1 VHHSAMMNRPK
12 MTAKNGP
19 ANSWFRMKANDEKY
33 EAEIYIYDEIGY
45 WGVTAKQFVK
55 DLQGLGDV
63 KNIKLHI
70 NSPGGDVFDGI
81 AIYNALRNHGAAIT
95 VYIDGLAA
103 SMASIIAMVGNPVI
117 MPENTMLMIHKPWG
131 FAGGDAN
138 DMRDYADLLDKVE
151 TVLIPAYAQKT
162 GMDPAKIAEMLE
174 DETWLDGN
182 ECLALGFADQ
192 VIPSLQAMACINSKR
207 LEDFEK
213 MPQSLK
219 NSLTRNPRA
228 QAAQA
233 PQPVQQPA
241 APQDNDQSPEAIIAR
256 ERKHQKARASGINDI
271 FAMFGNRH
279 QELLTECLADIDCT
293 VDMAKDKLLNALGRD
308 ATPSNTANAHIHAGN
323 GNIVGDGIKQALMA
337 RAGYEN
343 SENDNAYNTYTLREM
358 ARASLV
364 ERGIGIAGQNLLQ
377 MVGLAFTH
385 SSSDFG
391 NILLDVTNKSLLE
404 GWDAAEETFH
414 LWTKE
419 GRLSDFK
426 TAHRVGMGEFPTLDK
441 VREGAEYKYIT
452 TGNHGEPI
460 ALATYGNIF
469 SITRQAIVND
479 DLSVLTSVPFKM
491 GEAAKATIGDLVYAV
506 LIKNPAMSDKK
517 QVFHKDHGNLVS
529 ADVSVEGFDAAR
541 QAMRL
546 QRAAAGKD
554 AAGKE
559 QEGRTLNIRP
569 AFALVPVA
577 LETQATQTIKSASV
591 KGADV
596 NSGVNNPIRD
606 FATVIAEPRL
616 DLHSA
621 DEWYLTAAKGRD
633 TIEVA
638 YLDGIT
644 VPFID
649 QMEGFTTDGIATK
662 VRIDA
667 GVAPLDYRGMVKST
681 GK

>member
-1 VHHSAMMNRPK
+1 

-19 ANSWFRMKANDEKY
+19 ANSWFRMKANDEKS

-81 AIYNALRNHGAAIT
+81 AIYNALKNHGAAIT

-228 QAAQA
+228 QAT
-233 PQPVQQPA
+233 QPVQQPA

-308 ATPSNTANAHIHAGN
+308 ATPSNTANAHIYAGN

-343 SENDNAYNTYTLREM
+343 RENDNAYNTYTLREM

-426 TAHRVGMGEFPTLDK
+426 TSHRVGMGEFPALDK

-452 TGNHGEPI
+452 TGDHGEPI

-517 QVFHKDHGNLVS
+517 PVFHKDHGNLVS
-529 ADVSVEGFDAAR
+529 ADVSVEGFDEAR

-616 DLHSA
+616 DLHNP

>member
-1 VHHSAMMNRPK
+1 

-19 ANSWFRMKANDEKY
+19 ANSWFRMKANDEKS

-228 QAAQA
+228 QAT
-233 PQPVQQPA
+233 QPVQQPA

-343 SENDNAYNTYTLREM
+343 RENDNAYNTYTLREM

-426 TAHRVGMGEFPTLDK
+426 TSHRVGMGEFPALDK

-452 TGNHGEPI
+452 TGDHGEPI

-517 QVFHKDHGNLVS
+517 PVFHKDHGNLVS

>member
-1 VHHSAMMNRPK
+1 MRRKKKEKMMNRPRN
-12 MTAKNGP
+12 AAIRNSP
-19 ANSWFRMKANDEKY
+19 ANSWFRMKANAVNS
-33 EAEIYIYDEIGY
+33 EADIYIYDEIGY
-45 WGVTAKQFVK
+45 WGVTAKQFVNQ
-55 DLQGLGDV
+55 LQDLGDI
-63 KNIKLHI
+63 KNINLHI

-81 AIYNALRNHGAAIT
+81 AIYNALKNHGAAIT

-131 FAGGDAN
+131 VAGGDAN

-151 TVLIPAYAQKT
+151 NVLIPAYANKT
-162 GMDPAKIAEMLE
+162 GMEPAKIAEMLE

-192 VIPSLQAMACINSKR
+192 VIPSLTAMACIKSKR
-207 LEDFEK
+207 LEEFEK
-213 MPQSLK
+213 MPQDLR
-219 NSLTRNPRA
+219 NSVTRNPRN
-228 QAAQA
+228 QAPTPQA
-233 PQPVQQPA
+233 PQQPEKPKDA
-241 APQDNDQSPEAIIAR
+241 ATIIAEER
-256 ERKHQKARASGINDI
+256 ERQKLRAAGINDI

-279 QELLTECLADIDCT
+279 TDLLTECLGDVECS
-293 VDMAKDKLLNALGRD
+293 VDMAKDKLLAKLGKD
-308 ATPSNTANAHIHAGN
+308 TTPSNTTNAHIYADN
-323 GNIVGDGIKQALMA
+323 GNIVGDGIKQALMS

-343 SENDNAYNTYTLREM
+343 RENDNAYNTFSLKEM
-358 ARASLV
+358 ARASLTD
-364 ERGIGIAGQNLLQ
+364 RGISIAGANILQ

-414 LWTKE
+414 IWTKE

-426 TAHRVGMGEFPTLDK
+426 TSRRVGMGEFPALDK
-441 VREGAEYKYIT
+441 VREGAEYKYVT
-452 TGNHGEPI
+452 VGDHGEPI

-469 SITRQAIVND
+469 SITRQAIIND
-479 DLSVLTSVPFKM
+479 DLTVLTSVPRKM
-491 GEAAKATIGDLVYAV
+491 GESAKATIGDLVYAV
-506 LIKNPAMSDKK
+506 LTKNPVMSDEKRLFSK
-517 QVFHKDHGNLVS
+517 EHNNLVS
-529 ADVSVEGFDAAR
+529 ADISVDGFDTAR
-541 QAMRL
+541 KAMRL
-546 QRAAAGKD
+546 QRSAAGKD
-554 AAGKE
+554 GAGKE
-559 QEGRTLNIRP
+559 TEGRTLNIRP
-569 AFALVPVA
+569 AYALVPVA
-577 LETQATQTIKSASV
+577 LETSASQTIKSASV

-606 FATVIAEPRL
+606 FATVVAEPRL
-616 DLHSA
+616 DIHSEK
-621 DEWYLTAAKGRD
+621 EWYLTAAKGRD

-644 VPFID
+644 TPFID
-649 QMEGFTTDGIATK
+649 QMEGFTMDGIATK

-667 GVAPLDYRGMVKST
+667 GVAPLDWRGLVKSS